1 MGRGGTLVKDRAFEE
16 KRRGEPHSVTDG
28 CQNKMKHES
37 VEGIKHEC
45 EI

>member
-1 MGRGGTLVKDRAFEE
+1 MKKRGNKI
-16 KRRGEPHSVTDG
+16 HSVTDG